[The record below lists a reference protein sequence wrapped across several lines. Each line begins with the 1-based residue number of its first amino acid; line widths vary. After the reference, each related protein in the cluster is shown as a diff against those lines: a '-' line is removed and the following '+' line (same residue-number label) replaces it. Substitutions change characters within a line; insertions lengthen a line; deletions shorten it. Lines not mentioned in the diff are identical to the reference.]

1 MFDRLGLSKETLKSV
16 KEKGYEKPTPVQEKS
31 IPHLLKGEDL
41 VGKAQTGTGKTAA
54 FGLPIVEKVNPEEG
68 TVQALVLVPTRELAI
83 QVAKEIKDLGKHRK
97 VKVLA
102 IYGGKPLFGQ
112 IDLLKRIKP
121 QVVVGTPGRVKDLIE
136 RKVLDLSKVKF
147 FVLDEADR
155 MLDMGFIED
164 IEYIFSKTPKEKQTA
179 LFSATLPK
187 EIREIIGKF
196 LKGEH
201 VTVEIEPQKPTVDR
215 ITQKVFRVPE
225 KELFERFLSKLEET
239 PFKKAIVFTQTKRE
253 ADEVAKRLRE
263 AGFRAAAIHGDYK
276 QSRREKV
283 LSDFRKGRID
293 LLVATDVAARGL
305 DIQDLDAVFNYR
317 LPQDAE
323 SYIHRIGRTGRA
335 GKEGL
340 AMSFASDR
348 EDDRLHRVRK
358 ITKDTFE
365 FSNLS
370 EKPIEFTFQQNGK
383 KAYGYRG
390 NHFSPKG
397 FSSKGRG
404 GKFKRR
410 KRFGNP

>member
-370 EKPIEFTFQQNGK
+370 EKPIESTSQQNGK
-383 KAYGYRG
+383 KTYGYRG

>member
-54 FGLPIVEKVNPEEG
+54 FGLPIVEKVNPEER

-370 EKPIEFTFQQNGK
+370 DKPIESTSQQNGK
-383 KAYGYRG
+383 KTYGYRG